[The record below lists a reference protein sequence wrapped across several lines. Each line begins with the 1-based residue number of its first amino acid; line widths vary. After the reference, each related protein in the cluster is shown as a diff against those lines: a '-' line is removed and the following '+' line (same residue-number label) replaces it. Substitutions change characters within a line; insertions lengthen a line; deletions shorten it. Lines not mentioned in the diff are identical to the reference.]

1 MKIGIFGGSFNPIH
15 FGHLRTC
22 EELVEGMPL
31 DKIIFIPSNIT
42 SNKNETA
49 KNSKNRFE
57 MVKMAIKD
65 NSKFETSDIEIK
77 RGGISFSYNTIKE
90 LKKKYL
96 DDELFF
102 IIGFEAFTEIRNWK
116 NSRLLFE
123 MTNFIIINRD
133 MNIKTMYENL
143 TAVAKYIPDVV
154 QNKITTDIERN
165 RLIIYP
171 ENRLIIL
178 FEVTKLDIS
187 STKIRNN
194 FKKKLSNRFLLPND
208 IIEYIINKNIYI

>member
-15 FGHLRTC
+15 FGHLRTG
-22 EELVEGMPL
+22 EELIEGMPL

-65 NSKFETSDIEIK
+65 NSKFETSDIEMK
-77 RGGISFSYNTIKE
+77 MGGISFSYNTIKE
-90 LKKKYL
+90 LKEKYP

-116 NSRLLFE
+116 NSYLLFE
-123 MTNFIIINRD
+123 MTSFIIISRD
-133 MNIKTMYENL
+133 MNIKTMPENL
-143 TAVAKYIPDVV
+143 AAIAKYIPDTV
-154 QNKITTDIERN
+154 QNKIKTDIAHN
-165 RLIIYP
+165 RLIIFP

-208 IIEYIINKNIYI
+208 IIEYIINNNIYV

>member
-1 MKIGIFGGSFNPIH
+1 MNIGIFGGSFNPIH

-22 EELVEGMPL
+22 EELIEGMPL

-57 MVKMAIKD
+57 MVKIAIKD
-65 NSKFETSDIEIK
+65 NPKFETSDIEIK
-77 RGGISFSYNTIKE
+77 MGGISFSYNTIKE
-90 LKKKYL
+90 LKKKYP

-116 NSRLLFE
+116 NSPLLFE

-133 MNIKTMYENL
+133 IDAKTMYENL
-143 TAVAKYIPDVV
+143 AAVAECIPDTV
-154 QNKITTDIERN
+154 QNKITADIALN
-165 RLIIYP
+165 RLMISR
-171 ENRLIIL
+171 ENKLIIL

-208 IIEYIINKNIYI
+208 IIEYIINNNIYM

>member
-22 EELVEGMPL
+22 EELIEGMPL

-49 KNSKNRFE
+49 KNSKSRFE

-77 RGGISFSYNTIKE
+77 MGGISFSYNTIEE
-90 LKKKYL
+90 LKEKYP

-116 NSRLLFE
+116 NSCLLFE
-123 MTNFIIINRD
+123 MTNFIIISRD
-133 MNIKTMYENL
+133 MNIKTIHENL
-143 TAVAKYIPDVV
+143 AAIAKYIPDAV
-154 QNKITTDIERN
+154 QNKIKTDIARN
-165 RLIIYP
+165 RLIIFP
-171 ENRLIIL
+171 ENRLIVL

-208 IIEYIINKNIYI
+208 IIEYIINNDIYV